1 MVSEIQSKAM
11 CRGSKKIKFIFEAKG
26 KIANLDATPK
36 LSPQRDSKQSA
47 SPTGKC
53 YINGGLMVVST
64 I

>member
-1 MVSEIQSKAM
+1 MVSEIQRKAM
-11 CRGSKKIKFIFEAKG
+11 RWGSKEIKTIFEAKG
-26 KIANLDATPK
+26 KIVNLDAAVKCP
-36 LSPQRDSKQSA
+36 PQRDSKQPA